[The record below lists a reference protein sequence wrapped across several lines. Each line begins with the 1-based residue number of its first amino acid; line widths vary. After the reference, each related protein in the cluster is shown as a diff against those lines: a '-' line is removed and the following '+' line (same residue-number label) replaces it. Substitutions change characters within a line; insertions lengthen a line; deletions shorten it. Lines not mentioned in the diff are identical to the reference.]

1 MDRNYRIH
9 TNIASDTVLNVNMT
23 QDYDFLEVLS
33 LKLRQKDAYK
43 LHSSNYGVI
52 IGRVLA
58 NDAFGIPNAKISV
71 FVPRDDDDASYLEAI
86 YPYREPTT
94 RDKDGRRYNLL
105 PDYSDDECY
114 RIVGTFPNKRLMLDD
129 DTYLEVYDKYWKYS
143 TVTNNAGDYMIF
155 GIPTGS
161 QQLHVD
167 LDLSDIGILSQ
178 KPRDFEY
185 KGYNIT
191 MFDNPNQFKES
202 TNLESLA
209 QIFSQDKSVFVYPF
223 WGDDDNG
230 VAAIT
235 RADVQIQYKFEPTCV
250 FMGSIVSDNEGN
262 SIGHKC
268 SPEVNNGMNNQLIA
282 GEGTIEMIR
291 KTSDGLVEEFQIQ
304 GNQLINEN
312 GVWCYQIPMNL
323 DFVGTDEYGNIIPTD
338 NPNKGIPTRTQ
349 VRFRISKNETGDEG
363 FSRHTAKYLVPMNP
377 SFDEKHVVPWTKEN
391 GLDIEKM
398 YTFGSS
404 TPDSCFRDLYWNN
417 VYSVKNYIP
426 KVQVAHRPYSKNYC
440 ALKGSNLVDDQN
452 PIPFNKLRVDI
463 PFMYMIVCILFKVV
477 MWIVA
482 IVNTIICMVDKIFSI
497 FNKIHNI
504 HIFRFYPFKWV
515 PSIPYIGCIS
525 LGGGLSEDNTAFYPG
540 CDCKE
545 GLKAA
550 KCPDDMEGNCKKR
563 ASKGELMDR
572 VQQRLA
578 EDYQIIKLDLYQD
591 WINGCLYMPLWHW
604 RKRKKKTFLF
614 FTLAKAKNEYC
625 SCDKQYNRLK
635 TYTTCNVVYSNDSL
649 EVNDGSVPERENNW
663 HRSKLRA
670 QQVRYKNGII
680 KEVENNDGLSVYYYT
695 ALQATTENTNQNL
708 SMDKRK
714 TSFKAVRLYATDI
727 ILLGSL
733 NETNLY
739 GIPQF
744 FKALPSTTAN
754 IPPIATIE
762 ETDEDDVNVKNY
774 SENEIGGGE
783 DSGTSITTGMD
794 WGRNGEKSSPQY
806 KNGLFMDLSCTYA
819 RTKAKSCFN
828 VERLSEL
835 GVNLDMTYNMSYAHD
850 SNGVE
855 TGLIDSDG
863 FITKYELDD
872 MENRAMFATMN
883 HIGFIPQTYQDSIS
897 GYTTQVEDMNT
908 NYLIPKFKYIYPV
921 DFDGRMQKLMD
932 RYKNGF
938 AQSQYDD
945 TDESYLTFRLGAES
959 SSNDKTYEYGRR
971 RHFYYNRGNTYEM
984 PLYNNSFYFYFGIK
998 KGSTAIDKFNEMFYS
1013 ECYQNSKKPFTLN
1026 IEKLGRSYCPSIYS
1040 DNKGYA
1046 YIRATSDDIKTPF
1059 SYVLYD
1065 AYGVEVASESNMYD
1079 TDFVIG
1085 GTLTS
1090 EGEIVHNVNELT
1102 NQTYTLIVRDSN
1114 GRTISERIKLD
1125 MDKVSFEYT
1134 AQKLGTKF
1142 YNIDESRIDYIC
1154 NKDNKFYGILT
1165 VNNFYIDSYGYEI
1178 TNASLGTS
1186 DDNKYIVNVSGTPI
1200 DGEGAIGDASVVFEI
1215 YLLGQDSE
1223 TTSIKNCMCDVSNS
1237 VPHHENIDVNL
1248 FTFDVEKHNFMFY
1261 VYQPSSFIVKI
1272 TQMCGNMMLAE
1283 NSSTEIIKILNG
1295 KNFNAYLNTMPV
1307 RFMIGTTNDSVGA
1320 EIGNNSHF
1328 YSSTANTISDDS
1340 IGKGLEGWFG
1350 THQETS
1356 YRFDLDTNKTVPRNK
1371 DIWSDYVTV
1380 GSDITNLSTRKS
1392 ILLYK
1397 FEKMFNVSNTAY
1409 LTESNNNTFM
1419 YTAAGGVEP
1428 ILYRSVAPYYS
1439 NYNIMLTSYVYSD
1452 ANSVSSVIEF
1462 PQVVG
1467 SNYHSGGREYW
1478 KCLDGIT
1485 GTPRMN
1491 DAYTSTDS
1499 SNMQKLGNYF
1509 AAFTNNGRYI
1519 TATNG
1524 DCKINIMSLP
1534 NYSAVNLETAWKR
1547 IGQDKKINKISD
1559 ISKVYNSDNTGDG
1572 ECVGKRTQPYLRTL
1586 FVDRRLDYDF
1596 IFFGPT
1602 SGSEFRLHAIENG
1615 NSTDKER
1622 VWKSARISGVTYGG
1636 IEMSYDE
1643 EYNIV
1648 SAETKYSKV
1657 YYVPS
1662 LGEEPKFEN
1671 IDDAKAYAKEFYPSL
1686 SDTEIDMLIETDYT
1700 ENEVSANTR
1709 LEYTYSIT
1717 TNENDNAFTK
1727 YNVPTNCIWVN
1738 REDTSAKK
1746 LYNKGYS
1753 DSNDGTSQ
1761 YIKTLYSSDINNY
1774 DVRQLYWS
1782 NFNRYRLNEYGNR
1795 YQIYGNTGILNNDLD
1810 FYVYN
1815 HYADTDLY
1823 NSDFNMDS
1831 ISGSPS
1837 ANYPSRRLIDIGNL
1851 GQAQEYF
1858 ISMTSCSYG
1867 MNPEINDDGQIKSY
1881 VEGGETVEISLEFTN
1896 PIQFLPPNAES
1907 KDYGNAIFKKASA
1920 LVSGFTRFEAN
1931 VVNVSFRMVNVSSDN
1946 FDIFTQAPYII
1957 KVLSSTEFNDS
1968 TGSTYHT
1975 DGISYIK
1982 TTSEHDGIFNNTEGN
1997 VETRISNATIHRFET
2012 LGLSKWAQRFSGYQ
2026 NDIFAPNGV
2035 KLDVIDNIKLYFYRK
2050 DNDKKE
2056 YLLSDE
2062 NDFYNIQ
2069 FSKENLPLIYGNGE
2083 KVYVF
2088 AILIRRLYK
2097 GNDYDQLTRR
2107 IETFETSSLFDV
2119 RPLLL
2124 KVLGGYDN
2132 TYIERKVGS
2141 ISVDVEGTSSTEIPS
2156 PTGQGEVY
2164 DGTVSASG
2172 SGETQSVYQS
2182 ITFQMLFLND
2192 LEPHLMMNQAFADF
2206 DSMGFTFKF
2215 TNGNKESFYLTPEV
2229 SYDENISTSAETY
2242 VNFKIIF
2249 TQEMGVLAD
2258 KEWSDGASIEIY
2270 AKTQDNF
2277 IYKVADGNKPFML
2290 TKASNPSYNPNTRQ
2304 LSVNKEE
2311 TQVIIKN

>member
-377 SFDEKHVVPWTKEN
+377 IFSEKNGDVVPKINQSGQEV
-391 GLDIEKM
+391 ERM

-426 KVQVAHRPYSKNYC
+426 KVQVAHRPYTKNYS

-525 LGGGLSEDNTAFYPG
+525 LGGGLTDDNTAFYPG
-540 CDCKE
+540 CECKE

-550 KCPDDMEGNCKKR
+550 KCPDDMETNCKKR

-625 SCDKQYNRLK
+625 SCDKQYSRLK
-635 TYTTCNVVYSNDSL
+635 TYTTCNVVYKDDSL
-649 EVNDGSVPERENNW
+649 TVSDESVPEKENNW

-670 QQVRYKNGII
+670 QQVRYKNGLI
-680 KEVENNDGLSVYYYT
+680 KEVENNDGLSVYYYA
-695 ALQATTENTNQNL
+695 ALQATTANSDPNL
-708 SMDKRK
+708 SMDKRRNP
-714 TSFKAVRLYATDI
+714 FYAVRLYATDI
-727 ILLGSL
+727 ILLGNL

-762 ETDEDDVNVKNY
+762 ESSEEDDETKNY
-774 SENEIGGGE
+774 SENEISGGE

-794 WGRNGEKSSPQY
+794 WGRDGNKNTPQY
-806 KNGLFMDLSCTYA
+806 KNGLFMDLACTYA

-828 VERLSEL
+828 AERLSEL
-835 GVNLDMTYNMSYAHD
+835 GVNLDMTYNMSYAR
-850 SNGVE
+850 SENSVE

-863 FITKYELDD
+863 FVTKYELDD

-908 NYLIPKFKYIYPV
+908 NYLVPKFKYIYPV

-932 RYKNGF
+932 RYNNGF

-959 SSNDKTYEYGRR
+959 SKSTEQEHGRI
-971 RHFYYNRGNTYEM
+971 RHFYYKRSGYEM

-998 KGSTAIDKFNEMFYS
+998 KGSTAIDKFNELFYS
-1013 ECYQNSKKPFTLN
+1013 ECFQNNKKPFSLN
-1026 IEKLGRSYCPSIYS
+1026 IERLGTSYCPSVYKDS
-1040 DNKGYA
+1040 KDGHG
-1046 YIRATSDDIKTPF
+1046 YIRVSSDDIRAPF
-1059 SYVLYD
+1059 SYALYD
-1065 AYGVEVASESNMYD
+1065 SNGFEVVSEGNMEK

-1085 GTLTS
+1085 GYLDAQ
-1090 EGEIVHNVNELT
+1090 GKIVHNANGAVKYQKKDETAPAPYGQSGLT
-1102 NQTYTLIVRDSN
+1102 NQTYTLIIRDSN
-1114 GRTISERIKLD
+1114 GRTVSERIKLD
-1125 MDKVSFEYT
+1125 MDKVSFEFDT
-1134 AQKLGTKF
+1134 RRLGTKF
-1142 YNIDESRIDYIC
+1142 YNEEASRIDYIC
-1154 NKDNKFYGILT
+1154 NDENEFYGKIT
-1165 VNNFYIDSYGYEI
+1165 IKNFFLDSYKYEI
-1178 TNASLGTS
+1178 TSAICNTAS
-1186 DDNKYIVNVSGTPI
+1186 NEKYTVQVTGSPI
-1200 DGEGAIGDASVVFEI
+1200 DTGATINTATTVFEL
-1215 YLLGQDSE
+1215 YLMGQDSA
-1223 TTSIKNCMCDVSNS
+1223 TTSVRNCMCDKGNTVPNKERIQISNTDNPCFFKYDGTAKEF
-1237 VPHHENIDVNL
+1237 V
-1248 FTFDVEKHNFMFY
+1248 FY
-1261 VYQPSSFIVKI
+1261 VYKPSSFMGKI
-1272 TQMCGNMMLAE
+1272 TQKCGLNMLSG
-1283 NSSTEIIKILNG
+1283 NSSSEIIKVQNG
-1295 KNFNAYLNTMPV
+1295 ENFNTYLNTMPV
-1307 RFMIGTTNDSVGA
+1307 RFMIGTTSDGRQA
-1320 EIGNNSHF
+1320 EIGNGSKF
-1328 YSSTANTISDDS
+1328 YSSNYGTINNTI
-1340 IGKGLEGWFG
+1340 GNGLVGWFG
-1350 THQETS
+1350 VHEES
-1356 YRFDLDTNKTVPRNK
+1356 AYRFDLGINTTVPKNI
-1371 DIWSDYVTV
+1371 DIWRDFLTV
-1380 GSDITNLSTRKS
+1380 NDITTISSRKA
-1392 ILLYK
+1392 ILRYK
-1397 FEKMFNVSNTAY
+1397 FEKMFNVSDTAY
-1409 LTESNNNTFM
+1409 VTASNNDTFM
-1419 YTAAGGVEP
+1419 YTATGGVEP
-1428 ILYRSVAPYYS
+1428 ILFRSVAPYYANYNSMLTTYLYSES
-1439 NYNIMLTSYVYSD
+1439 NYVTSV
-1452 ANSVSSVIEF
+1452 AEF

-1467 SNYHSGGREYW
+1467 SNYYS
-1478 KCLDGIT
+1478 T
-1485 GTPRMN
+1485 SANTSSPRMN
-1491 DAYTSTDS
+1491 DYYDKNTY
-1499 SNMQKLGNYF
+1499 LGNYF
-1509 AAFTNNGRYI
+1509 AAFTKNGRYVSS
-1519 TATNG
+1519 NSG
-1524 DCKINIMSLP
+1524 DCKTSIMSLP
-1534 NYSAVNLETAWKR
+1534 NYSAVNLQNGWKQ
-1547 IGQDKKINKISD
+1547 IGRDTKIAD
-1559 ISKVYNSDNTGDG
+1559 ITTIQKVYKSGNTGDG
-1572 ECVGKRTQPYLRTL
+1572 SCRGGTITQPYLRTL
-1586 FVDRRLDYDF
+1586 FIDRRLDYDY

-1602 SGSEFRLHAIENG
+1602 TGNNFKLHNDEAH
-1615 NSTDKER
+1615 ER
-1622 VWKSARISGVTYGG
+1622 VWKSARISGITYGG
-1636 IEMSYDE
+1636 VEMSYDE

-1648 SAETKYSKV
+1648 SAETTYSDM

-1662 LGEEPKFEN
+1662 LGEEPKFATLAS
-1671 IDDAKAYAKEFYPSL
+1671 AKAYAKEFYPNL
-1686 SDTEIDMLIETDYT
+1686 SDDEINELIETDNT
-1700 ENEVSANTR
+1700 ENNVIENTR
-1709 LEYTYSIT
+1709 LEYTYKIT
-1717 TNENDNAFTK
+1717 TNEDENAFTK
-1727 YNVPTNCIWVN
+1727 YNVPTDCIWVN

-1753 DSNDGTSQ
+1753 DSDDKTSQ
-1761 YIKTLYSSDINNY
+1761 YVKTLYSSDINNY

-1782 NFNRYRLNEYGNR
+1782 NFNRKRLNNYGSI
-1795 YQIYGNTGILNNDLD
+1795 YQLYGDAGILNNSLD

-1815 HYADTDLY
+1815 HYADTSLY
-1823 NSDFNMDS
+1823 NSDFSIES

-1837 ANYPSRRLIDIGNL
+1837 TNYPSKRLIDIGNL
-1851 GQAQEYF
+1851 EQAQEYLVT
-1858 ISMTSCSYG
+1858 MTSCSYG
-1867 MNPEINDDGQIKSY
+1867 MSPEISDDGRIRSY
-1881 VEGGETVEISLEFTN
+1881 IEGGENVEIALDFRNPVEFVS
-1896 PIQFLPPNAES
+1896 PNDES
-1907 KDYGNAIFKKASA
+1907 EDYGNVIFKRASS
-1920 LVSGFTRFEAN
+1920 VDGFVKYQATNAN
-1931 VVNVSFRMVNVSSDN
+1931 LSFKLAKVSSDEFN
-1946 FDIFTQAPYII
+1946 VYTQTPYII
-1957 KVLSSTEFNDS
+1957 NVLSSTDFNES
-1968 TGSTYHT
+1968 TSSTYKT

-1982 TTSEHDGIFNNTEGN
+1982 TTSVHDGIFSNIEGN
-1997 VETRISNATIHRFET
+1997 VDTRIKNATIYRF
-2012 LGLSKWAQRFSGYQ
+2012 GYFSSNKWLKKHFNISRDVY
-2026 NDIFAPNGV
+2026 APEGV
-2035 KLDVIDNIKLYFYRK
+2035 SANTNFYLIK
-2050 DNDKKE
+2050 DNE
-2056 YLLSDE
+2056 LLLSDE
-2062 NDFYNIQ
+2062 NDFYNTQYIVYD
-2069 FSKENLPLIYGNGE
+2069 LPLSRTSVGGGAIDNT
-2083 KVYVF
+2083 YVF
-2088 AILIRRLYK
+2088 TILIRRLYK
-2097 GNDYDQLTRR
+2097 GTDYEQLTRR
-2107 IETFETSSLFDV
+2107 IETVETSSLYDT
-2119 RPLLL
+2119 RPLLI
-2124 KVLGGYDN
+2124 KVLDGIEN
-2132 TYIERKVGS
+2132 TYITRKIGEVDVDVDASGEIPTTGTQET
-2141 ISVDVEGTSSTEIPS
+2141 ISVSGT
-2156 PTGQGEVY
+2156 
-2164 DGTVSASG
+2164 G
-2172 SGETQSVYQS
+2172 SGQTQSVLQV
-2182 ITFQMLFLND
+2182 ITFQMKFINNLA
-2192 LEPHLMMNQAFADF
+2192 PHLMMNQAFADF
-2206 DSMGFTFKF
+2206 DFMGFTFKF
-2215 TNGNKESFYLTPEV
+2215 TNGKNETYYLTPEV
-2229 SYDENISTSAETY
+2229 SVDGNSTPDIAY
-2242 VNFKIIF
+2242 LNFRLVF
-2249 TQEMGVLAD
+2249 SQEMGVLAD
-2258 KEWSDGASIEIY
+2258 KEWNDGAKMEIF
-2270 AKTQDNF
+2270 AKAQDNF
-2277 IYKVADGNKPFML
+2277 TYRVMDMNLSAAQQQNYSQEK
-2290 TKASNPSYNPNTRQ
+2290 RQ
-2304 LSVNKEE
+2304 LTGENDTEE
-2311 TQVIIKN
+2311 TIVTLEGQ